1 MSPKATL
8 LSHGIVAST
17 QITLLATVHGTFD
30 VSLVERLIGA
40 ALEWQGTYPG
50 TNNGTNNFDGHL
62 NAIVALREAVDSLKK
77 DMPPTAEE
85 PIVGHENPE
94 VVKMAQAW
102 GVKL

>member
-1 MSPKATL
+1 MPPEATL
-8 LSHGIVAST
+8 LSHGVVAST

-40 ALEWQGTYPG
+40 ALKWRGTYPG
-50 TNNGTNNFDGHL
+50 TDNFDGHL
-62 NAIVALREAVDSLKK
+62 DAITALRETIDSLKK

-94 VVKMAQAW
+94 VAKMAQAW